1 MGLDCPGVR
10 KIIYWGPPPDL
21 ESYIQETGR
30 GGRDGKTAYA
40 SLLYSKRDIAQ
51 YYVEDTMKHYCENS
65 TLCRRSLLFCNFGMC
80 DTVTSI
86 VVGCMCCDVCAKLCN
101 CPNCT

>member
-1 MGLDCPGVR
+1 MVSYELLLQQLHFR
-10 KIIYWGPPPDL
+10 WDL
-21 ESYIQETGR
+21 IVQVLGRLFIGGHHQIWNHTFKTGR

-65 TLCRRSLLFCNFGMC
+65 TLCRRSLLF
-80 DTVTSI
+80 S
-86 VVGCMCCDVCAKLCN
+86 
-101 CPNCT
+101 